1 MIRLARILNN
11 TNNWEKPSGKQ
22 RVSGF
27 TQDYGFGYEEWLNST
42 YLKANDKR
50 YGFIEALH
58 KSIPKGEYSKVFL
71 YTYLNNSYKIVGV
84 INDLEY
90 LTNIEQITIENKLNQ
105 ENKEHFHNEVKA
117 AGWCVPKN
125 LEHAKFKV
133 NFSVENNTDLKIGYN
148 EVVEITPAQ
157 HPSLHVYLI
166 RGKIYRLSV
175 LYKLNKCI
183 PNEMELIEKLLLE
196 IDIK

>member
-1 MIRLARILNN
+1 M
-11 TNNWEKPSGKQ
+11 
-22 RVSGF
+22 
-27 TQDYGFGYEEWLNST
+27 
-42 YLKANDKR
+42 
-50 YGFIEALH
+50 
-58 KSIPKGEYSKVFL
+58 
-71 YTYLNNSYKIVGV
+71 GV

-117 AGWCVPKN
+117 AGGCAPKN

-133 NFSVENNTDLKIGYN
+133 NFSVENNTDLKIGYY
-148 EVVEITPAQ
+148 EGVEITPAQ
-157 HPSLHVYLI
+157 HPCLHAYLI
-166 RGKIYRLSV
+166 RGKFYRLSV